1 MSEQMEQQQP
11 EFPIDAGLILP
22 RIKHL
27 NFLAGLNQAGV
38 PPEQLPITEPLVGD
52 LVVTYAFDFPSGF
65 MMVRPE
71 DAAQL
76 NVAQDQLR
84 KLSLD
89 NLKKQ
94 MPQIAVEAQGG
105 DGEVRRIMTGNH
117 LEACTLLAQ
126 NFWKTVASQIA
137 GEIVAVVPSRDV
149 VLFCSSQSR
158 QGIETMATMAREVF
172 QGAAGHALSDQFYV
186 WRDGWRVIEER
197 VKK

>member
-1 MSEQMEQQQP
+1 MSEQMEQQKP

-27 NFLAGLNQAGV
+27 NFLAGLSQAGV

-52 LVVTYAFDFPSGF
+52 LVVAYAFDFPSGF

-94 MPQIAVEAQGG
+94 MPQIAVEAQG

-149 VLFCSSQSR
+149 VLFCSSQSS
-158 QGIETMATMAREVF
+158 QGIESMATMAREVF

-197 VKK
+197 VTK